1 MPRKKIDPELE
12 AAAEQKLVEEKEPV
26 ELTPKRSPPQT
37 RSSDDILTIN
47 DQERGITPTDSDDVK
62 WNYISG
68 AYARKEI
75 LPVSSVVSNLLILR
89 TPSALW
95 ISKVF
100 AFWYLEEK
108 CSWTIGL

>member
-47 DQERGITPTDSDDVK
+47 DQERGITPSDSDDVK

-68 AYARKEI
+68 A
-75 LPVSSVVSNLLILR
+75 
-89 TPSALW
+89 
-95 ISKVF
+95 
-100 AFWYLEEK
+100 
-108 CSWTIGL
+108 